1 MNFAEIYHKTEPPY
15 CYPRNEKEMI
25 VNIKTGYDVE
35 RVWICYGDPYSS
47 GIAGGVEG
55 WSGTEEEIIT
65 KRI

>member
-35 RVWICYGDPYSS
+35 RVWICYGTIFAVLPVVY
-47 GIAGGVEG
+47 
-55 WSGTEEEIIT
+55 IILASYLF
-65 KRI
+65 